1 MQRDEKTP
9 ALPSS
14 LMCIGFTVHA
24 NQKKTQTCVRNYCLF
39 NDYHIPS
46 NFFTIPLFHN
56 INVFQ
61 QKGHPYAFNYRGY
74 ILQNESTVSLR
85 TNSLV
90 ESISNNDAIKSR
102 YCSEH
107 ECAFDI

>member
-1 MQRDEKTP
+1 MF
-9 ALPSS
+9 L
-14 LMCIGFTVHA
+14 G
-24 NQKKTQTCVRNYCLF
+24 QTVRNYCLF

-46 NFFTIPLFHN
+46 DFFTIPLFHN

-74 ILQNESTVSLR
+74 ILQNESTLSLR